1 MDATPRVTFRAA
13 DARDAPLLFDMLVH
27 AANWDPRRAAMLPRE
42 VAANP
47 ALSHY
52 VDGWPAPGDLGVVA
66 TDEAGRVLGA
76 AWLRR
81 FSAADPSYGYL
92 DDETPEL
99 SIGVEPRSRG
109 RGVGAHLCE
118 RLLAAAAAAGI
129 RQVCLSVEKANPA
142 VRLYRRL
149 GFAQVRDDGDA
160 ITMVCPCASGG

>member
-1 MDATPRVTFRAA
+1 MHATPRVTFRAA
-13 DARDAPLLFDMLVH
+13 DANDAQLLFDMLVQ
-27 AANWDPRRAAMLPRE
+27 AANWDPRRAPLLPRE
-42 VAANP
+42 VAANRE
-47 ALSHY
+47 LSHY
-52 VDGWPAPGDLGVVA
+52 IDGWPAPGDLGVVA
-66 TDEAGRVLGA
+66 TDEAGRPLGA

-81 FSAADPSYGYL
+81 FSAADPSYGYV
-92 DDETPEL
+92 DDDTPEL
-99 SIGVEPRSRG
+99 GIGVEPRSRG
-109 RGVGAHLCE
+109 RGVGAELCE